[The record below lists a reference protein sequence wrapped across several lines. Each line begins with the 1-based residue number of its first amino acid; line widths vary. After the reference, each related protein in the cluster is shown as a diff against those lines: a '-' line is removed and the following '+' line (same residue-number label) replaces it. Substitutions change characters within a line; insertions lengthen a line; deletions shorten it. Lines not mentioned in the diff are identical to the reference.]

1 MDGPRHKV
9 VEVSSKKRSEMRI
22 SQFFE
27 IAPLISTLGPAIIS
41 LFYGVEKKWQD
52 FTIALLGLLLIF
64 FVYIFF
70 TEEFS
75 SSLAVHSF
83 IDLRYNKISIF
94 VGAIFCA
101 SLFIGLYPIR
111 KTVTLSS
118 TFLFYMAGAIGI
130 ILANN
135 LPTFFIFWTF
145 QRVIPFRGFLKEGL
159 GATYIFQH
167 ILTFIC
173 FLGLMFFA
181 NQQGLLITPMTEMPP
196 AFFTWP
202 VLILAFIIVYE
213 SHGIFPFHSWVH
225 DVVGKLP
232 WYEFSA
238 IFLSRAG
245 ILIFVQ
251 LLLPTLKTDPDLFK
265 ILLLSLSIISS
276 VYWSLR
282 GLLEIN
288 ISKTTTY
295 FYIAQASL
303 LLTGLQADLTAAKGS
318 YLHMMVISLS
328 GTSLFSILSYVQHQ
342 FSFKRNSQFY
352 GLAQYFPRLS
362 TLFCLFG
369 FCMIGVPL
377 GASFV
382 VEDLVITGLLEY
394 HPYLGLGHIIATCL
408 NGILFFLIFSK
419 IFLGP
424 TPYKMLVS
432 DKDMSLLQM
441 IPYLMGLLL
450 LILIGI
456 MPFLFLEKITW

>member
-1 MDGPRHKV
+1 MSSFQTAKV
-9 VEVSSKKRSEMRI
+9 
-22 SQFFE
+22 
-27 IAPLISTLGPAIIS
+27 
-41 LFYGVEKKWQD
+41 QD
-52 FTIALLGLLLIF
+52 FIILFLGLLFLF
-64 FVYIFF
+64 FATIFF

-94 VGAIFCA
+94 IGTIFCS
-101 SLFIGLYPIR
+101 SLFIGLYPVR
-111 KTVTLSS
+111 KSLNLSS
-118 TFLFYMAGAIGI
+118 HFILYVLGAMGI
-130 ILANN
+130 ILSNN

-145 QRVIPFRGFLKEGL
+145 QRMIPIRGFLKETT

-167 ILTFIC
+167 LLTFFC
-173 FLGLMFFA
+173 FIGLMVLA
-181 NQQGLLITPMTEMPP
+181 HGQGLLITPMTEMPP
-196 AFFTWP
+196 SFFTWP
-202 VLILAFIIVYE
+202 VLILSFIIVYE

-251 LLLPTLKTDPDLFK
+251 LLLPTLKNDPDLFK

-282 GLLEIN
+282 GILEVN
-288 ISKTTTY
+288 LTKTTTY

-328 GTSLFSILSYVQHQ
+328 GTSLFSLLSYVQHQ
-342 FSFKRNSQFY
+342 FSFKRQSQFY
-352 GLAQYFPRLS
+352 GLAQYFPKLA

-394 HPYLGLGHIIATCL
+394 QPYLGLGHIVATCL
-408 NGILFFLIFSK
+408 NGILFFMIFSK
-419 IFLGP
+419 VFLGP
-424 TPYKMLVS
+424 TPYKVQVA
-432 DKDMSLLQM
+432 DKDMPAIQM
-441 IPYLMGLLL
+441 TPYFLA
-450 LILIGI
+450 LILMISIGI